1 MKPMPAKSEK
11 RIGHATVFISRH
23 VGEPLGA
30 RGLDAAHS
38 ARGQVM
44 AAMQDLVGRYVGRY
58 SAGDSESNCRS
69 RIAHCS
75 ACSSARGV
83 NAADSA
89 RGQRM
94 AAAAVSSS

>member
-75 ACSSARGV
+75 ARGV